1 MCILFNIH
9 RILSNKNEALL
20 QYVIILYYTIGNKTL
35 FINYIIEQEELVIQK
50 IFKDRSTFSAAF

>member
-9 RILSNKNEALL
+9 RILSNQNEALL